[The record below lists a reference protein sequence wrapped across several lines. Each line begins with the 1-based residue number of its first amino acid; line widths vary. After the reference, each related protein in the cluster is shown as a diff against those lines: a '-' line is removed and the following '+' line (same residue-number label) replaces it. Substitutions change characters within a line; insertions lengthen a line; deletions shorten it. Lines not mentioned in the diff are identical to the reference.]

1 MAIIQ
6 YIKEADNNN
15 NNTNN
20 MNITKALV
28 LSQICATVSAATTSL
43 RSLNEDTRVIGG
55 TTAEDGRYNYAVS
68 LQDSYGHYCGGS
80 LIAPNVSICSFIY
93 TYTHIYINI

>member
-1 MAIIQ
+1 
-6 YIKEADNNN
+6 
-15 NNTNN
+15 

-93 TYTHIYINI
+93 TSNVFESILSQYITLTHRLY

>member
-1 MAIIQ
+1 M
-6 YIKEADNNN
+6 K
-15 NNTNN
+15 
-20 MNITKALV
+20 NISKALL
-28 LSQICATVSAATTSL
+28 LSQICATVSAAATSL

-80 LIAPNVSICSFIY
+80 LIAPNVSNLFIHSSSLKVLSHVY
-93 TYTHIYINI
+93 HSYS